1 MGRLWT
7 RDGEHGAATPRIEFV
22 WKRYERAVELKS
34 MGLTN
39 DAIRIQLGRDGW
51 GNLTAERVRQIIAA
65 GGTQ

>member
-1 MGRLWT
+1 
-7 RDGEHGAATPRIEFV
+7 
-22 WKRYERAVELKS
+22 